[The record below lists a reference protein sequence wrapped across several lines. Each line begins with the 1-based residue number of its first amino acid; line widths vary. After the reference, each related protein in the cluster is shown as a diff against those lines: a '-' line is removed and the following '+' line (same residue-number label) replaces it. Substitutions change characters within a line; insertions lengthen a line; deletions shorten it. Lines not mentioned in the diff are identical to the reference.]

1 MLIYRK
7 GFNLLKLTAV
17 LLAAVFLFNQCAY
30 GVEAGMG
37 CYSGPWSAGI
47 GGIPVGDPPSPI
59 HFDSLLGCGGQAV
72 LVSPAETLTQ
82 LTASQP
88 PNANSYCSPAGIG
101 GGPSLLA
108 VKCPAGNTPKPA
120 IAREGFTLRTKK
132 TELCGFYEFLFHEI
146 RN

>member
-1 MLIYRK
+1 MLICRSK
-7 GFNLLKLTAV
+7 FSFLKLTAV
-17 LLAAVFLFNQCAY
+17 FLAAVFLFNQCAY
-30 GVEAGMG
+30 GFEAGFG
-37 CYSGPWSAGI
+37 GYVVPGSAGV
-47 GGIPVGDPPSPI
+47 GGIPVGD
-59 HFDSLLGCGGQAV
+59 V
-72 LVSPAETLTQ
+72 RVSPAETLTQ

-88 PNANSYCSPAGIG
+88 PNANSYRSPAGIG